1 MKRKLLSGALLLGS
15 IIVANA
21 QSTQD
26 VIITSFESTET
37 AGYEVGADLSSY
49 STIWDTYNGQ
59 SQAAVETGAIVVSDT
74 WASDGTQSIKFAAMN
89 GGSATNFNQLYSP
102 IYNFSTIADA
112 DFQVGLDFSTNVVS
126 NTSSNLVFNIYTY
139 AGTGSTPVRVSSAQF
154 DYSGE
159 IFFWDA
165 TASQLEVDNYGYQS
179 AGVEFAAGQN
189 YNLKVGFNAD
199 GSISYFVNGES
210 VYTFTPD
217 TAVDFVAN
225 RAFFTLLVD
234 DYTSDWYADKY
245 AVTIPTGSVKEQS
258 LSQFSVYP
266 NPANNVINV
275 SSDKALVNAV
285 SLVDINGRTVKSVQ
299 FDGVYSAQVN
309 IADLANGVYMM
320 NIKSDKG
327 TVTKKVVKN

>member
-1 MKRKLLSGALLLGS
+1 MKRKLLSGAVLLCS
-15 IIVANA
+15 IVAMNA

-49 STIWDTYNGQ
+49 STIWDTYNRQ
-59 SQAAVETGAIVVSDT
+59 SQAAVETGAIVISDT
-74 WASDGTQSIKFAAMN
+74 WASEGTQSVKFAAMN
-89 GGSATNFNQLYSP
+89 GGTTTNFNQLFSQVYD
-102 IYNFSTIADA
+102 FSTIADA
-112 DFQVGLDFSTNVVS
+112 NFQVGLDFSTNVINNS
-126 NTSSNLVFNIYTY
+126 SSNLLFSIYTY
-139 AGTGSTPVRVSSAQF
+139 AGTGSTPVRVATAMF
-154 DYSGE
+154 DFSGE

-165 TASQLEVDNYGYQS
+165 TASQLEADNYGYQS
-179 AGVEFAAGQN
+179 AGVEFEAGQN
-189 YNLKVGFNAD
+189 YNVKVGFNVD
-199 GSISYFVNGES
+199 GSVSYIVNGES
-210 VYTFTPD
+210 VYTYTPD
-217 TAVDFVAN
+217 TAIDFVN
-225 RAFFTLLVD
+225 NGVYFTLLVD
-234 DYTSDWYADKY
+234 DYGSDWYADKY

-258 LSQFSVYP
+258 LSQFAVYP
-266 NPANNVINV
+266 NPANNVVNV

-299 FDGVYSAQVN
+299 FDGVSSAQVN